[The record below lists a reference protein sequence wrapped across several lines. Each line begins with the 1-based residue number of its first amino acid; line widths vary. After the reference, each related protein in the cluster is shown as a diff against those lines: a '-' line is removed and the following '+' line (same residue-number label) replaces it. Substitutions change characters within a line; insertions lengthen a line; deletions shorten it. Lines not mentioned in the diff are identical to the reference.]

1 MGTTISFFVAVVVDV
16 VDVVASV
23 GASRRLRRR
32 RSILFIDRHE
42 LETCDNILLWL

>member
-1 MGTTISFFVAVVVDV
+1 MGTTISFFVAVV

-42 LETCDNILLWL
+42 LETCDNILSGL